1 MSDSKLMD
9 IEPGGEQTQY
19 EGVRQFSVT
28 PAKETGQLG
37 GGLPHTKSEMRTKI
51 GDDNTEAR
59 DRRDEA
65 RFAHKL
71 ERGEGTTGISGYTN
85 SGPVNIPFLIKL
97 LYVTCLCGKQTREP
111 EAEADDNVHD
121 KVETDDDAA
130 KSRREQGYGPG
141 SGVGA

>member
-37 GGLPHTKSEMRTKI
+37 GLPHTRSEMRTRI
-51 GDDNTEAR
+51 GDDNAEAR
-59 DRRDEA
+59 DRREEA
-65 RFAHKL
+65 KFAHKL
-71 ERGEGTTGISGYTN
+71 ERGESTTGISGYTN
-85 SGPVNIPFLIKL
+85 RGPVEI
-97 LYVTCLCGKQTREP
+97 E
-111 EAEADDNVHD
+111 
-121 KVETDDDAA
+121 DDAA